1 MNFTEKGGQVNF
13 QEMYKKKLVT
23 ADQAMSTVKS
33 GGTVDYGFFNGKPVV
48 CDQALAKRADELE
61 NVSIYSAVTLPPL
74 PEVAKHPKSFIYMDW
89 QWSKLT
95 RMVSVAFDNA
105 YYSPIL
111 YHTAPFLYR
120 TVAKPEPLVRSYYYN
135 EPEKKDDINWVCVS
149 RVCPMDEN
157 GYFNLGP
164 QNSETLA
171 KMESCDII
179 VVEVVKQM
187 PYCLGGSQEAIH
199 ISDVDYIVEAPD
211 DHGCFPMPST
221 EPNDVDKKIAQNIIN
236 FIHDGCCIQ
245 LGIGAIPNQVG
256 RMIAKSDLKNLGGH
270 TEMVVDAYVDMIES
284 GNMNGSKK
292 EIDKGRVAYTFAIG
306 SKEMYDHMHN
316 NDAYTSHPVDY
327 TNDPRVISQLSNMV
341 SICNGIQVDLFNQ
354 VNAESMEGS
363 QISGNGGMWDFVL
376 GALWSQNG
384 KSFICLPSTHK
395 DKDGTLKSRIIPFL
409 GDGSITTI
417 PRQMVD
423 YIVTEYGAVRMIGMP
438 TWIRAEKIISLA
450 HPDFREDLI
459 KDAEKMKIWRRSNKK
474 DA

>member
-1 MNFTEKGGQVNF
+1 MNFTEKTGQVSF
-13 QEMYKKKLVT
+13 TEMYKKKLVN
-23 ADQAMSTVKS
+23 ADEAMSSVKS
-33 GGTVDYGFFNGKPVV
+33 GDIVDYGFFNGKPVL
-48 CDQALAKRADELE
+48 CDLALAKRAGELKD
-61 NVSIYSAVTLPPL
+61 VSIYSAVTLPPL
-74 PEVAKHPKSFIYMDW
+74 PEVSKHPDSFIYMDW

-95 RMVSVAFDNA
+95 RMVSVAFNNG

-111 YHTAPFLYR
+111 YHNANQLYR
-120 TVAKPEPLVRSYYYN
+120 DFKDRPHIRSYYHTDS
-135 EPEKKDDINWVCVS
+135 EKNKEIKWIAVS

-164 QNSETLA
+164 QNSETLDNFKAA
-171 KMESCDII
+171 KVR

-187 PYCLGGSQEAIH
+187 PYCVGGSEEAIH
-199 ISDVDYIVEAPD
+199 ISEVDYIVEAPD
-211 DHGCFPMPST
+211 DHVCFDMPSS
-221 EPNDVDKKIAQNIIN
+221 EPSDIDKKIAANIIK

-256 RMIAKSDLKNLGGH
+256 KMIAQSDLKDLGGH

-284 GNMNGSKK
+284 GRMNGSKK

-306 SKEMYDHMHN
+306 SKRMYDHIHN
-316 NDAYTSHPVDY
+316 NDVYASYPVNY
-327 TNDPRVISQLSNMV
+327 TNHPKVISQLSNMI
-341 SICNGIQVDLFNQ
+341 SICNGIQVDLFSQ
-354 VNAESMEGS
+354 VSAESFEGS

-376 GALWSQNG
+376 GATWSKGG

-395 DKDGTLKSRIIPFL
+395 DKDGNLQSRIIPFL

-423 YIVTEYGAVRMIGMP
+423 YIVTEYGAEQMSGRP
-438 TWIRAEKIISLA
+438 TWMRAEKMINLA
-450 HPDFREDLI
+450 HPDFREQLI
-459 KDAEKMKIWRRSNKK
+459 KDAEKLKIWRKSNKK